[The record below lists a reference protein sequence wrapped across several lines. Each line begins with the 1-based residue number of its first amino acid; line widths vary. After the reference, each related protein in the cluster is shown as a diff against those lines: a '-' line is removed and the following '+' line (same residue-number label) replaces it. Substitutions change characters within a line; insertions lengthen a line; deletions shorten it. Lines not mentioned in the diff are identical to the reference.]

1 MPFHVYYI
9 PERLEQGR
17 NPWLLQKKAV
27 GISVVEI
34 ASNQYRQ
41 ARRACFDLYRLRVP
55 LEQVQANTAQ
65 YFPFLNPEKVQ
76 RDTQGRS
83 GNKARQA
90 FRQKV
95 IERQKSAL
103 KKRADR
109 RTKDEV

>member
-17 NPWLLQKKAV
+17 NPWLLQKKPV

-34 ASNQYRQ
+34 ESKQYRQ

-65 YFPFLNPEKVQ
+65 YFPFLHPEG
-76 RDTQGRS
+76 DTREHRHS
-83 GNKARQA
+83 DNEALRA
-90 FRQKV
+90 FRQK
-95 IERQKSAL
+95 IIDRQKAAL
-103 KKRADR
+103 LKRADR
-109 RTKDEV
+109 RAKDEV